1 MPEKE
6 VSMDSIAK
14 YPIITIS
21 REYGAAGRTLAAALS
36 ERMGIPYYD
45 KDFVTK
51 TAKESGYDEDLI
63 REEGE
68 ELKPSS
74 RVLNSILNSTV
85 SYTSSHD
92 GIFKAQKKVV
102 MELSQSPCIIV
113 GRCADHILREAGA
126 DVFCIYL
133 YASLQYRMKRAE
145 KLAENGEM
153 QLDKY
158 VEKRDKQRKTYYKQY
173 TGLEMGNASNYNICF
188 DTGRIG
194 LNTCADIVMEILKR
208 EVTA

>member
-1 MPEKE
+1 
-6 VSMDSIAK
+6 
-14 YPIITIS
+14 
-21 REYGAAGRTLAAALS
+21 
-36 ERMGIPYYD
+36 
-45 KDFVTK
+45 
-51 TAKESGYDEDLI
+51 
-63 REEGE
+63 
-68 ELKPSS
+68 
-74 RVLNSILNSTV
+74 
-85 SYTSSHD
+85 
-92 GIFKAQKKVV
+92 